1 MSPWLTEIRGRVPRH
16 ISIVLGLVP
25 VAVILLGWWF
35 CTHGAVEERLLSPT
49 ILPAPGEVLAVIP
62 ELATRVDDQGRLVLL
77 HHILASVKRVALGFL
92 FGAAVALP
100 LGVTMGAFSAGRAL
114 FSPLMTVAGYVP
126 LSTLI
131 PLTMSWFGTDEV
143 QKVAFLALAFFVF
156 LLPQVL
162 KAIDGVGDVY
172 LRTAQTLGA
181 SRRHLVFRVLVP
193 VAAPDLWH
201 ALRIAFGVGWTYIVL
216 TEALVMTDGLGYL
229 ITVAQRRGP
238 REQIYLVI
246 IIITAIA
253 WLVDLGWE
261 RLGRWLFPWRRS
273 ERT

>member
-1 MSPWLTEIRGRVPRH
+1 MTSWLTEIRGRVPRP
-16 ISIVLGLVP
+16 ISIALGLVP
-25 VAVILLGWWF
+25 VAVIIVVWWY
-35 CTHGAVEERLLSPT
+35 CTHGPVEERVLSPT

-62 ELATRVDDQGRLVLL
+62 ELVTRVDDQGRLALV
-77 HHILASVKRVALGFL
+77 HHIFASVQRVALGF
-92 FGAAVALP
+92 FIGAAVALP
-100 LGVTMGAFSAGRAL
+100 LGVAMGAFAVGRSL
-114 FSPLMTVAGYVP
+114 FTPLMTVTGYVP

-131 PLTMSWFGTDEV
+131 PLTMSWFGTGEV
-143 QKVAFLALAFFVF
+143 QKVAFLAIAFFVF

-162 KAIDGVGDVY
+162 KAVDGVGDVY

-181 SRRHLVFRVLVP
+181 GRRQQIFRVLIP
-193 VAAPDLWH
+193 VAAPDLWQ
-201 ALRIAFGVGWTYIVL
+201 ALRLAFGVGWTYIVL

-229 ITVAQRRGP
+229 ITIAQRRGP

-253 WLVDLGWE
+253 WLVDFGWE
-261 RLGRWLFPWRRS
+261 RCGRWLFPWRRS